1 MNSIQRLKYEVGSLK
16 KAKECLSEKEA
27 FLTLAE
33 GIAHLGSW
41 ELSVERHIIKWSDE
55 LYNIYGFKEH
65 NFQPDAAINEE
76 VIAPEYR
83 EKVLKELNAA
93 IFNKTTFAVE
103 YQIIQPSGKRKYVL
117 NQGLYIEKEAKLVG
131 AVQDVTELK
140 EAVLKLRINE
150 SLLREAETVSHSG
163 SWEWLE
169 DREFMLWSDEM
180 YNIHGYL
187 PHSVYINLFFYKSLV
202 HEDDRL
208 VFINNFNRV
217 RKSKQ
222 AFKINYRI
230 VRPSG
235 EIRHV
240 LSTAEYKR
248 IGLNDK
254 FAFIGNTQDVTEL
267 RIAQVQL
274 EEKVIE
280 LNRSNQDLEQFA
292 YVASHDLQ
300 EPLRKIQR
308 FSEKLK
314 NKLSGQLDTEVSDYL
329 NRMSNA
335 AERMRALIDD
345 LLAFSKATRD
355 NRSFAKVRL
364 NEVVYQ
370 AIHQLDFMVEL
381 KKANIQVHCDMEID
395 GIGSQLVQLFQNLIG
410 NSLKFTCNDIPPEI
424 SISVK
429 IKYGHELKMTEVHQN
444 QVYCI
449 IEVRDN
455 GIGFEETE
463 AVQIFD
469 VFYRLHTRADYD
481 GTGIG
486 LAICKKITDNHSGF
500 IYASAAKNKGSV
512 FTVVLPR
519 KQIK

>member
-1 MNSIQRLKYEVGSLK
+1 MNSIQRLKSEVRSLK
-16 KAKECLSEKEA
+16 RAKDSLFEKEA
-27 FLTLAE
+27 LLALAE

-41 ELSVERHIIKWSDE
+41 EISVGQNSVKWSDE
-55 LYNIYGFKEH
+55 LYNIYGFKD
-65 NFQPDAAINEE
+65 NDFQPDTVVNEE

-93 IFNKTTFAVE
+93 IFSKTTFAVE

-140 EAVLKLRINE
+140 EAVLKLKINE

-169 DREFMLWSDEM
+169 EREFMLWSDEM

-187 PHSVYINLFFYKSLV
+187 PHSVFINLFFYKNLV

-208 VFINNFNRV
+208 AFINNFNRV

-254 FAFIGNTQDVTEL
+254 YAFIGNTQDVTEL
-267 RIAQVQL
+267 RQAQVQL

-292 YVASHDLQ
+292 YIASHDLQ

-308 FSEKLK
+308 FNEKLK
-314 NKLSGQLDTEVSDYL
+314 NRLSGQLDTEASDYL
-329 NRMSNA
+329 SRMSNA
-335 AERMRALIDD
+335 AERMRDLIDD

-364 NEVVYQ
+364 EEIVYQ

-381 KKANIQVHCDMEID
+381 KKARIQVHCDKEID
-395 GIGSQLVQLFQNLIG
+395 GIGGQLVQLFQNLIG
-410 NSLKFTCNDIPPEI
+410 NSLKFTYHDTSPEI
-424 SISVK
+424 SITAE
-429 IKYGHELKMTEVHQN
+429 IKYGHELKITEVHQN

-449 IEVRDN
+449 IEVKDN

-463 AVQIFD
+463 ALQIFD
-469 VFYRLHTRADYD
+469 VFYRLHSRSDYD

-500 IYASAAKNKGSV
+500 IYANAEKNKGSV
-512 FTVVLPR
+512 FTVILPK

>member
-1 MNSIQRLKYEVGSLK
+1 MNSIQRLKQEVSSLK
-16 KAKECLSEKEA
+16 SAKERLSEKEA
-27 FLTLAE
+27 LLTHAE

-41 ELSVERHIIKWSDE
+41 EISVGRNIIKWSDE
-55 LYNIYGFKEH
+55 LYNIYGFEEN
-65 NFQPDAAINEE
+65 NFQPDAAINEK

-83 EKVLKELNAA
+83 EKVLKELNAT
-93 IFNKTTFAVE
+93 IFNKTAFAVE

-117 NQGLYIEKEAKLVG
+117 NQGIYIEKEAKLVG
-131 AVQDVTELK
+131 AIQDVTELK
-140 EAVLKLRINE
+140 EAVLKLKINE
-150 SLLREAETVSHSG
+150 SLLREAEMVSHSG
-163 SWEWLE
+163 SWEWVE
-169 DREFMLWSDEM
+169 EREFMLWSDEM

-187 PHSVYINLFFYKSLV
+187 PHSVYVNLSLYKSLI
-202 HEDDRL
+202 HEDDRFA
-208 VFINNFNRV
+208 FINNLNRL
-217 RKSKQ
+217 RKSKR
-222 AFKINYRI
+222 AFKMNYRV

-267 RIAQVQL
+267 RQAQVQL

-329 NRMSNA
+329 YRMNNS

-345 LLAFSKATRD
+345 LLAFSKATREKR
-355 NRSFAKVRL
+355 NFEKVRL
-364 NEVVYQ
+364 DKIVYQ
-370 AIHQLDFMVEL
+370 AVHQLDFMVEL

-410 NSLKFTCNDIPPEI
+410 NSLKFTYPDISPEI
-424 SISVK
+424 TINAD
-429 IKYGHELKMTEVHQN
+429 IKYGHELNIPDFHQN

-463 AVQIFD
+463 ALQIFD
-469 VFYRLHTRADYD
+469 VFYRLHTRAEYD

-500 IYASAAKNKGSV
+500 IYASAAKEKGSV
-512 FTVVLPR
+512 FTVILPR
-519 KQIK
+519 KQMK